1 MLGKTYEPGQRKN
14 VVFSIY
20 AAMAPLGSFAGIL
33 IASLALHHGNWPIFF
48 WSGAALAFIV
58 LVSTH
63 LTGSWA
69 HQTRLNPGI
78 YMDWIGSISLSLSI
92 SLLVFTLTQ
101 AADASQGWGTP
112 YIIWTGVF
120 GTIGLLV
127 TIRVEGWVATHPL
140 LPPTLFQVP
149 GIAPLLFGLLLT
161 YGAVT
166 LFVCYTTL

>member
-1 MLGKTYEPGQRKN
+1 
-14 VVFSIY
+14 
-20 AAMAPLGSFAGIL
+20 
-33 IASLALHHGNWPIFF
+33 
-48 WSGAALAFIV
+48 
-58 LVSTH
+58 
-63 LTGSWA
+63 
-69 HQTRLNPGI
+69 
-78 YMDWIGSISLSLSI
+78 MDWIGSISLSLSI

-166 LFVCYTTL
+166 LFVCYATL